1 MIGLN
6 PSAPVGSGTGDP
18 FLVWIDNDGC
28 PRMVR
33 DLVIEATA
41 RRSLSVMIVGNSN
54 PSLPRGATNVRPVV
68 VPGGFDAA
76 DDYIADHCKLGDLV
90 ITADVPLAGRIVKS
104 GATGLSPRGEEFN
117 DRTIG
122 DQLSSRNLMQELRG
136 GGMIPGGGPAPLG
149 QADKKRFADA
159 LDRLLTRLS
168 RR

>member
-1 MIGLN
+1 MSGPDSLIA
-6 PSAPVGSGTGDP
+6 SGSFT
-18 FLVWIDNDGC
+18 VWIDNDGC

-33 DLVIEATA
+33 ELVVEATA
-41 RRSLSVMIVGNSN
+41 RRNLTVMVVGNSN
-54 PSLPRGATNVRPVV
+54 PSLPRGSQHVKSVV

-76 DDYIADHCKLGDLV
+76 DDYIAVNCRSGDLV
-90 ITADVPLAGRIVKS
+90 ITADVPLAGRIVKT

-117 DRTIG
+117 DRSIG
-122 DQLSSRNLMQELRG
+122 DQLSTRNLMQELRG